1 MPTTRADEIKKQVNV
16 LWKQAVGQLED
27 VKEAVLKQTDR
38 FDAEIHWLKTERD
51 RLLKLLGEQTHK
63 LATQGKL
70 PMPGLVKSTVDRI
83 DEVVARL
90 VAKQGNGKARR
101 KKAAGKKAARR
112 KGPAR
117 KRASQVN

>member
-16 LWKQAVGQLED
+16 IWKQAVGQLED

-51 RLLKLLGEQTHK
+51 RLLKRLGEQTHK

-90 VAKQGNGKARR
+90 VAKQGNGKASR
-101 KKAAGKKAARR
+101 KKARGKKAVGR
-112 KGPAR
+112 KAPAR
-117 KRASQVN
+117 KRAAPVN

>member
-90 VAKQGNGKARR
+90 VAKQGNGKVRR

-112 KGPAR
+112 KAPAR

>member
-112 KGPAR
+112 KAPAR